1 MSIKQITAFTYLAV
15 DTDRETKDSS
25 NREDP
30 ADIHPVIDYTSSST
44 TVPSS
49 LSAGTQGK
57 WDAFPPQNVY
67 KCMYGR
73 RNNENDETEQ
83 NNIM

>member
-1 MSIKQITAFTYLAV
+1 MIEKRRTAAIDRILLISILSLTNT
-15 DTDRETKDSS
+15 
-25 NREDP
+25 
-30 ADIHPVIDYTSSST
+30 SST

-57 WDAFPPQNVY
+57 WDAFPPHNVY
-67 KCMYGR
+67 KCLYGR
-73 RNNENDETEQ
+73 RNVENEETEE